1 MREWTGWESG
11 KDERVDRVRERT
23 GWESGQGERVNRVR
37 EWTGWES
44 GQGERVDKV
53 GEWTGWESGSS
64 YSVGGL
70 PRAGLMA
77 GCDESH
83 RLWRAGGDY
92 GHFMCV
98 LYVILTSVS

>member
-1 MREWTGWESG
+1 M
-11 KDERVDRVRERT
+11 DRVRERT

-77 GCDESH
+77 ECDESH

-92 GHFMCV
+92 GHFLCV